1 MTGRTMRLRRVNDE
15 VFVADEPIV
24 RFGPDEVALVKEQA
38 VRSPRKRARICA
50 HASNDDALHEMLIAI
65 SPASYIH
72 PHRHVGK
79 AESFHIVEGRVD
91 VAIFDDAGAL
101 TDVVSLGDPTSGRQF
116 YYRLSTSAFHTLVIR
131 TDLLV
136 VHEVTSGPFDRSRTV
151 LAPFAPPEDRGDE
164 VREYV
169 ARTATAVDRHLAG
182 VSA

>member
-15 VFVADEPIV
+15 VYVADEPIV
-24 RFGPDEVALVKEQA
+24 RFGSDEVALVKEQA
-38 VRSPRKRARICA
+38 LRSPRRRARICA
-50 HASNDDALHEMLIAI
+50 HTSNDDALHEMLIAI
-65 SPASYIH
+65 SRESYIH

-101 TDVVSLGDPTSGRQF
+101 TDVVSLGDPASGRQF
-116 YYRLSTSAFHTLVIR
+116 YYRLSTSPFHTLVIR

-164 VREYV
+164 VREYI
-169 ARTATAVDRHLAG
+169 ARTVKAVDRHLAG
-182 VSA
+182 VPA